1 METNTNIPT
10 SGTPIEVSES
20 KRKEDAN
27 KVLEFCDLTNSV
39 LLDVKSILSLY
50 PDYPSANVRE
60 LCNAFNEAN
69 RNLGIIATWITN
81 PAESDI
87 LPDVKARIKCGI
99 D

>member
-1 METNTNIPT
+1 METTTIPT
-10 SGTPIEVSES
+10 NGTPIEVSES

-50 PDYPSANVRE
+50 PDYPSANIRE